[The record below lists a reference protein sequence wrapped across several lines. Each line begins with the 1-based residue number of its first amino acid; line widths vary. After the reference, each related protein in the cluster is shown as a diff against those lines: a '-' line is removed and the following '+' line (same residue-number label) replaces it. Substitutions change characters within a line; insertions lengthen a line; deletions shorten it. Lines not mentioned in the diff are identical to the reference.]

1 MGGDG
6 WDQVKMPDGREA
18 REPREAWSFG
28 DCSERRKRETRGARA
43 MHAVA
48 VQECRAEAR
57 TGARSALRS
66 PEKPL
71 FRMGNV
77 SGSGDGRA
85 VSRGY
90 APRAPM
96 KQLHITTG
104 SRCMAM

>member
-1 MGGDG
+1 
-6 WDQVKMPDGREA
+6 
-18 REPREAWSFG
+18 
-28 DCSERRKRETRGARA
+28 

-48 VQECRAEAR
+48 VQERRAEDALEPDVR
-57 TGARSALRS
+57 AALRS
-66 PEKPL
+66 PGKPL

>member
-1 MGGDG
+1 
-6 WDQVKMPDGREA
+6 MPDGREA

-28 DCSERRKRETRGARA
+28 NCSERRKREMQGERA
-43 MHAVA
+43 MHAVV
-48 VQECRAEAR
+48 VQECRAEDALEPDVR
-57 TGARSALRS
+57 AALRS